1 MSWEVKDD
9 QGLIP
14 LLEQWAKTIW
24 GQCAR
29 RVREVKRGSH
39 GVILLVKS
47 RPQDDY
53 NRGSHLPRQ
62 RDLNIQSV
70 SGNRALFKM
79 SEMTCQVAV
88 SVR

>member
-53 NRGSHLPRQ
+53 NIVVPSRGAPTFQGR
-62 RDLNIQSV
+62 
-70 SGNRALFKM
+70 
-79 SEMTCQVAV
+79 ET
-88 SVR
+88 